1 MSETTFIQPSEQI
14 DEIFHEF
21 CVNLEIKP
29 SKKPRKF
36 WDLDCLGELPDGPF
50 KEFLIGLPTKII
62 ETQDL
67 EKGSSLERH
76 LSGSSIEIEVG
87 RLAKSGK
94 GQEKFR
100 AGFDEYW
107 NPRCPLTGIGDR
119 ELLCPSHIKPWSE
132 CQGYRERLETDN
144 GVLLSALWDRAFD
157 RGLVT
162 FNDDGRPKYASCL
175 GPAAQSQLARSS
187 RNGRIE
193 GLTDGHRKWL
203 AWHRENVFKG
213 CA

>member
-1 MSETTFIQPSEQI
+1 MEKRQ
-14 DEIFHEF
+14 DREIENIFLEF
-21 CVNLEIKP
+21 CESLDISPHGRV
-29 SKKPRKF
+29 RTF
-36 WDLDCLGELPDGPF
+36 WDPGGLGELPDGPF
-50 KEFLIGLPTKII
+50 KEFLIGPPTEII
-62 ETQDL
+62 ETQRL
-67 EKGSSLERH
+67 EKGGSSERRPGGPSLET
-76 LSGSSIEIEVG
+76 EIE
-87 RLAKSGK
+87 RLAKSRK

-100 AGFDEYW
+100 AGLDEYW
-107 NPRCPLTGIGDR
+107 NSRCPSTGIGDR
-119 ELLCPSHIKPWSE
+119 ELLCASHIKPWSE

-144 GVLLSALWDRAFD
+144 GLSLSALWDKAFD

-175 GPAAQSQLARSS
+175 GPAAQQQLTRSAS
-187 RNGRIE
+187 NERIE